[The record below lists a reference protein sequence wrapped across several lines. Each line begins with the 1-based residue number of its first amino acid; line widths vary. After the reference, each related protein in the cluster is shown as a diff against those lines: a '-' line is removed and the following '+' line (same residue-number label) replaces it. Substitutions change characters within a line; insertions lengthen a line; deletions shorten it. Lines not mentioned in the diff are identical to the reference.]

1 MKRLVINPVNWSVP
15 FGWSQAQLI
24 ESHDR
29 VLVCSGQVAFDAAGD
44 PRHPGDMGGQLGLAL
59 RNLEAV
65 LSDAG
70 MTPTDIVA
78 LRIYTTDVDE
88 FIAHFPALT
97 AWLEAASTEPALSL
111 LGVVRLARPQLL
123 LEIEAL
129 AVS

>member
-1 MKRLVINPVNWSVP
+1 MKRLAINPVDWSVP

-24 ESHDR
+24 EGHDR
-29 VLVCSGQVAFDAAGD
+29 VLLCSGQVALDAAGD
-44 PRHPGDMGGQLGLAL
+44 PQHPGAMGAQLELAL

-70 MTPTDIVA
+70 MTPTDVVA
-78 LRIYTTDVDE
+78 LRVYTTDVDE
-88 FIAHFPALT
+88 FIAHFPTLT
-97 AWLEAASTEPALSL
+97 AWMQAAAIEPALSL
-111 LGVVRLARPQLL
+111 LGVVRLALSELL

>member
-44 PRHPGDMGGQLGLAL
+44 PQHPGDMGGQLGLAL

-97 AWLEAASTEPALSL
+97 AWLEAAGTEPALSL